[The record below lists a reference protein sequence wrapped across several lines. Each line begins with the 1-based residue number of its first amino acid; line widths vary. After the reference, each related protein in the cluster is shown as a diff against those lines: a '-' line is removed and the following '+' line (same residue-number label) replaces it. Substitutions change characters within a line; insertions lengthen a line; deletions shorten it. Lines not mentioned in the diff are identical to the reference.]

1 MKIVY
6 HILVLCFSLL
16 SALSIPFQAF
26 TQAPAVICNASISPS
41 GNLNLCQ
48 GSSLTLTAS
57 SGVAWSWNTGATS
70 QSITVTAGA
79 SYIVTVT
86 APDGCTAESAPV
98 NVNIVPRPSN
108 QVIVNGATTF
118 CPHDIVIFIA
128 ISGASWLWSDG
139 VTTQGNTVST
149 PGDYTVTITGAN
161 GCTAVSTPITVTNL
175 PAPAGI
181 ISPADSVF
189 VCPGQ
194 SVPFSVSTATT
205 YLWSTGATTPAI
217 TATAPGSYTVTT
229 TNANGCSTISRAYM
243 GYYPTPAATITH
255 NGSTTVCA
263 GNSVLLTANNA
274 AAWQWSNGA
283 TTSSINATVSGP
295 YTVTITDSNGC
306 TAISQP
312 VQVNIQPLPVV
323 TVNTIGATTFCE
335 GGAAILLASSGA
347 SHLWS
352 NGSTTQG
359 VTAAVTGNYSVTIT
373 DAFGC
378 SGVSAPVT
386 ITAIPAPNAQITPSG
401 LTAVCP
407 GNTATLTATAGA
419 SYVWSNGLTTQS
431 IVVGPGSYTV
441 TITGANGCTDISNSS
456 SVVNAPLPGTTISAS
471 GPTAFCP
478 GGNVVLTAPA
488 GATYLWSTGAITPN
502 ITVTGAGDYQVT
514 VTSSDGCTAAST
526 PISTVV
532 FLQPNATINPAGP
545 TTFCQGGSV
554 TLNAVIAS
562 SYAWSTGAN
571 TQGITVTQSGTYTVT
586 VTNANGCTSASA
598 PVTVTV
604 LPNPAAFVVPAG
616 PVTICEG
623 STATLIANAASAYL
637 WSNGATSQSI
647 LTASPG
653 IYTVTI
659 TNNNNCT
666 TVSPPVMVSQSA
678 PPVANITPGGTLM
691 ICLGTP
697 GTLTASP
704 AASYLWSTGA
714 TTQNISVSEPGS
726 YSVIVTNNAGCTASS
741 TPTLVSAISPQNGQD
756 IIVYKDTLISPYQ
769 APIYW
774 YLVGNPVAIDSGFI
788 HHCTQNGIYYA
799 TGTDQNGCIATSDT
813 VSMSCGISTT
823 QSVVLQ
829 YTLRLFPNPASSVTN
844 LEVTNIPDGNYKIE
858 LVNTLGQILRSTT
871 TEAVSGQIQ
880 EVIQLDKLPN
890 GRVTVRISNGNRVI
904 LGFLQVL

>member
-6 HILVLCFSLL
+6 RTLVLCFSLL
-16 SALSIPFQAF
+16 SVLSIPFQAF
-26 TQAPAVICNASISPS
+26 TQAPTSVCSATVTPS
-41 GNLNLCQ
+41 GTLNLCQ

-57 SGVAWSWNTGATS
+57 AGVAWSWNTGATS

-79 SYIVTVT
+79 SYVVTVT

-98 NVNIVPRPSN
+98 NVNILPRPSN

-128 ISGASWLWSDG
+128 ISGTSWLWSDG
-139 VTTQGNTVST
+139 VTTQGNTVSA

-161 GCTAVSTPITVTNL
+161 GCTAVSAPITVTNL

-181 ISPADSVF
+181 LSPADSVF

-194 SVPFSVSTATT
+194 SVPFSVSAADT
-205 YLWSTGATTPAI
+205 YSWSTGATTPDI
-217 TATAPGSYTVTT
+217 TVTAPGNYTVTT
-229 TNANGCSTISRAYM
+229 TNANGCSTVSRAYM

-283 TTSSINATVSGP
+283 TTSSISATTTGA
-295 YTVTITDSNGC
+295 YTVTITDSNDC
-306 TAISQP
+306 TAVSQP
-312 VQVNIQPLPVV
+312 VQVNIQPLPVA
-323 TVNTIGATTFCE
+323 TINAIGATTFCE

-347 SHLWS
+347 THLWS
-352 NGSTTQG
+352 NGAITQG
-359 VTAAVTGNYSVTIT
+359 VTAAVAGNYTVTVT
-373 DAFGC
+373 DANGC
-378 SGVSAPVT
+378 SAVSPPVT
-386 ITAIPAPNAQITPSG
+386 INVMPAPNAQIIPSG
-401 LTAVCP
+401 ITAVCP

-419 SYVWSNGLTTQS
+419 SYLWSNGLTTQS
-431 IVVGPGSYTV
+431 ITVTPGSYTV

-456 SVVNAPLPGTTISAS
+456 SVITAPLPGTTISAS
-471 GPTAFCP
+471 GSTAFCP
-478 GGNVVLTAPA
+478 GSSVTLTAPT
-488 GATYLWSTGAITPN
+488 GASYIWSTGATTPS
-502 ITVTGAGDYQVT
+502 ITVTSAGDYQVT
-514 VTSSDGCTAAST
+514 VTSSNGCTAVST
-526 PISTVV
+526 PVSTVV
-532 FLQPNATINPAGP
+532 FFQPNATINPAGP

-586 VTNANGCTSASA
+586 ITNANGCTSASA

-647 LTASPG
+647 LTTSPG

-666 TVSPPVMVSQSA
+666 AVSPPVMVSQSA
-678 PPVANITPGGTLM
+678 PPVANITPGGTLT
-691 ICLGTP
+691 ICQGTP
-697 GTLTASP
+697 GLLTASP

-714 TTQNISVSEPGS
+714 TTQSISVSEPGS
-726 YSVIVTNNAGCTASS
+726 YTVIVTNNAGCTASS
-741 TPTLVSAISPQNGQD
+741 APTVVSTILPQNGQE

-774 YLVGNPVAIDSGFI
+774 FLVGNPVAIDSGFI
-788 HHCTQNGIYYA
+788 HQCTQNGVYYA

-813 VSMSCGISTT
+813 VSMSCGISAT
-823 QSVVLQ
+823 QPVVLQ

-844 LEVTNIPDGNYKIE
+844 LEITDIPDGNYKIE

-871 TEAVSGQIQ
+871 TEAIDGQIQ
-880 EVIQLDKLPN
+880 EVIQLDKLPKE
-890 GRVTVRISNGNRVI
+890 RITVRICNGNRVI